1 MPEISSYDERRIQ
14 EFMGLI
20 APWSTAYKDATFSF
34 LGVKNGDH
42 ISLAQGHVILPT
54 GKQLP
59 PLFEVV
65 TPSICAGS
73 IRLST
78 LGLDCSSLID
88 ALVGDGVQTPVGRLV
103 FGVRNGQEESVSAYL
118 ERYPR
123 NFYDAQALTV
133 LLSLSCSQH
142 AFVNRQAEFQNDLRA
157 ADTPYDSATELA
169 GLLALR
175 PLRWDACT
183 LDFSAH
189 AVVAIDLQR
198 EIRDGATTL
207 ALLAAHGID
216 LTPAKLGYRVLVNG
230 QTVQRRAVKAEE
242 LSWRDTEAY
251 RVGELEIE
259 LPEGAI
265 VQCFASYG
273 GHWIHQGW
281 LVRPGSFVNSRRVSH
296 EAFDA
301 NLENTRRYLSDEK
314 LLKQDSRHFE
324 YAIANL
330 LYMLGFAVD
339 PLFGPLMR
347 DNPDLLASTP
357 SGNIVVVECTTGAID
372 NEGKLTKLLTR
383 TRTLEDKLRQ
393 SGHAHVRCLPV
404 IVTSLPRGA
413 IADLQPAKD
422 AGIVVACA
430 EDIEGAL
437 SRTLFPQNPDVL
449 FEEQWQSVRPP
460 QDSLFPEL
468 GTS

>member
-1 MPEISSYDERRIQ
+1 MPDISPYDQRKIH
-14 EFMGLI
+14 EFMELVS
-20 APWSTAYKDATFSF
+20 PWDAAYKDATFSF

-42 ISLAQGHVILPT
+42 VCLAQGHLILPT
-54 GKQLP
+54 GTQLP
-59 PLFEVV
+59 PSLEVV
-65 TPSICAGS
+65 TPSICACS
-73 IRLST
+73 IRLAE
-78 LGLDCSSLID
+78 LKLDCSGLIE
-88 ALVGDGVQTPVGRLV
+88 ALIGDGVQTPIGRLV
-103 FGVRNGQEESVSAYL
+103 LGIRNGQQESVSAHL
-118 ERYPR
+118 EGYPR

-157 ADTPYDSATELA
+157 ADAPYDSASELA
-169 GLLALR
+169 GLLGLR
-175 PLRWDACT
+175 LLRWDACT

-189 AVVAIDLQR
+189 AVIAIDLQR
-198 EIRDGATTL
+198 EIHERATTL
-207 ALLAAHGID
+207 ALLAAHGLD
-216 LTPAKLGYRVLVNG
+216 LAPAKLGYRVLVNG
-230 QTVQRRAVKAEE
+230 LVVERRAVTAGE
-242 LSWRDTEAY
+242 LSWRDTEPY
-251 RVGELEIE
+251 RVGELDIA

-273 GHWIHQGW
+273 GKWIHQGW
-281 LVRPGSFVNSRRVSH
+281 LVRAGSFVNSRRVSH

-301 NLENTRRYLSDEK
+301 KLENTKRYLSDEK
-314 LLKQDSRHFE
+314 LLKQDSRYFE
-324 YAIANL
+324 YAIASL
-330 LYMLGFAVD
+330 LYMLGFSVD

-372 NEGKLTKLLTR
+372 NEGKLTKLLSR
-383 TRTLEDKLRQ
+383 TRALEDKLRQ
-393 SGHAHVRCLPV
+393 SGHAYVRCLPV
-404 IVTSLPRGA
+404 IVTALPRGA
-413 IADLQPAKD
+413 IADLQSAKD

-449 FEEQWQSVRPP
+449 FEEQWQSVKSP
-460 QDSLFPEL
+460 QSDLFPEL

>member
-1 MPEISSYDERRIQ
+1 ME
-14 EFMGLI
+14 LI
-20 APWSTAYKDATFSF
+20 APWDAAYKDATFSF
-34 LGVKNGDH
+34 LAVKSGDH
-42 ISLAQGHVILPT
+42 VCLAQGHLILPT
-54 GKQLP
+54 GTQLP
-59 PLFEVV
+59 PSLEVV
-65 TPSICAGS
+65 TPSICACS
-73 IRLST
+73 IRLAALS
-78 LGLDCSSLID
+78 LDCSGLIE
-88 ALVGDGVQTPVGRLV
+88 ALIGDGVPTPVGRLV
-103 FGVRNGQEESVSAYL
+103 FGVRSGQQESVSAHL

-142 AFVNRQAEFQNDLRA
+142 AFVNRQSEFQNDLRA
-157 ADTPYDSATELA
+157 ADTPYDAASELA
-169 GLLALR
+169 GLLGLR
-175 PLRWDACT
+175 PLRWDVCT

-198 EIRDGATTL
+198 EIRDRATTL
-207 ALLAAHGID
+207 ALLAAHGLD
-216 LTPAKLGYRVLVNG
+216 LAPAKLGYRVLVNG
-230 QTVQRRAVKAEE
+230 QTVDRRAVMAPK
-242 LSWRDTEAY
+242 LSWHDAESY

-265 VQCFASYG
+265 VQCFASYD

-301 NLENTRRYLSDEK
+301 NLENTKRYLSDEK
-314 LLKQDSRHFE
+314 LLKQDSRYFE

-330 LYMLGFAVD
+330 FYMLGFSVD

-357 SGNIVVVECTTGAID
+357 LGNIVVVECTTGAID

-383 TRTLEDKLRQ
+383 TRALEDKLRQ

-404 IVTSLPRGA
+404 IVTSLPRSA

-422 AGIVVACA
+422 AGIAVACA

-437 SRTLFPQNPDVL
+437 NRTLFPQNPDVL
-449 FEEQWQSVRPP
+449 FEEQWQSVKPP